1 MPHFHGAGDFD
12 GDGLVDAASG
22 NPLRIY
28 WNTGTVGPNLLR
40 RMTDPQGLTT
50 RIDYTPMGQHDMQA
64 QNSADFPGNRMLV
77 SRIERDGGAPH
88 TARRIVDYS
97 YTSFAYD
104 HDYRK
109 SLGFRTVTATFRGL
123 DRPLNVVTTYEQG
136 HWGLKGRVRSRT
148 VVAGDLSSGTGT
160 TWRQQINSWQATAA
174 GALPMRAVRTREV
187 VRERWG
193 WGDDPFVSRRTDYVR
208 DLYGMPTRIAQWGF
222 AALDGTHEHDNR
234 STLRAYTR
242 NLEKYIVDTPKIEI
256 AGSWARPP
264 SASPND
270 TRGWLSARFFTY
282 DRALHAGGVG
292 RILEAAEPGQCHRS
306 GILERGGRPALAP
319 RRCPLQL

>member
-1 MPHFHGAGDFD
+1 MNGDGAQDVVHHNPRSDDADGLSVQLSKGNGFANWDSNWGALLDLRINAREAVRRMQIADVNGDGFGDLILSTAQRTSALVEAPAPVRIFLSNGRQFIPIGGDNNWVPHFHGAGDFD

-109 SLGFRTVTATFRGL
+109 SLGSG
-123 DRPLNVVTTYEQG
+123 
-136 HWGLKGRVRSRT
+136 RSR
-148 VVAGDLSSGTGT
+148 
-160 TWRQQINSWQATAA
+160 
-174 GALPMRAVRTREV
+174 
-187 VRERWG
+187 
-193 WGDDPFVSRRTDYVR
+193 RR
-208 DLYGMPTRIAQWGF
+208 F
-222 AALDGTHEHDNR
+222 
-234 STLRAYTR
+234 
-242 NLEKYIVDTPKIEI
+242 
-256 AGSWARPP
+256 AGS
-264 SASPND
+264 
-270 TRGWLSARFFTY
+270 TG
-282 DRALHAGGVG
+282 H
-292 RILEAAEPGQCHRS
+292 
-306 GILERGGRPALAP
+306 
-319 RRCPLQL
+319 

>member
-1 MPHFHGAGDFD
+1 MN
-12 GDGLVDAASG
+12 GDGAQDVVHHNPRSDDADGLSVQLSKG
-22 NPLRIY
+22 NGFANWDSNWGALLDLRINAREAVRRMQIADVNGDGFGDLILSTAQRTSALVEAPAPVRIFLSNGRQFIPIGGDNN
-28 WNTGTVGPNLLR
+28 WVPHSTVRGFRRRRSGRRGLGQPAAHLLEHGTVGPNLLR

-136 HWGLKGRVRSRT
+136 HWGLKGRVNPAR
-148 VVAGDLSSGTGT
+148 
-160 TWRQQINSWQATAA
+160 WWQA
-174 GALPMRAVRTREV
+174 
-187 VRERWG
+187 
-193 WGDDPFVSRRTDYVR
+193 
-208 DLYGMPTRIAQWGF
+208 I
-222 AALDGTHEHDNR
+222 
-234 STLRAYTR
+234 
-242 NLEKYIVDTPKIEI
+242 
-256 AGSWARPP
+256 
-264 SASPND
+264 
-270 TRGWLSARFFTY
+270 
-282 DRALHAGGVG
+282 
-292 RILEAAEPGQCHRS
+292 
-306 GILERGGRPALAP
+306 
-319 RRCPLQL
+319 